1 MSAKSKPFS
10 VTILGREFK
19 LACAPE
25 EERALLE
32 SVAYLN
38 RCIDEVRASGKV
50 TSPERMAVLAA
61 LNIAHDSRAFRAA
74 GNFDMEQAKRRIES
88 MIVSVDQALKKP
100 DRLF

>member
-1 MSAKSKPFS
+1 MSSKGKFLS

-19 LACAPE
+19 LACAPDE
-25 EERALLE
+25 EKELLD
-32 SVAYLN
+32 SVAFVN
-38 RCIDEVRASGKV
+38 QRIEEVRASGRV

-74 GNFDMEQAKRRIES
+74 GNFDTEQAKRRIES
-88 MIVSVDQALKKP
+88 MISSVDEALQKQ